1 MATNHETL
9 EACPTDI
16 ARASAQ
22 SVWECLTNPS
32 RLGWVAQVIDA
43 PERPLRA
50 GDRVRFSASLG
61 LRVTWNVLAV
71 EPIRQMALDI
81 AMPFGIANHMTV
93 VISPIDAETCRVT
106 FN

>member
-9 EACPTDI
+9 EACPTDV
-16 ARASAQ
+16 ARASAER
-22 SVWECLTNPS
+22 VWERLTNPS
-32 RLGWVAQVIDA
+32 QLGWVAKVIEA
-43 PERPLRA
+43 PKRPLRA

-61 LRVTWNVLAV
+61 LRVTWDVLAV
-71 EPIRQMALDI
+71 EPTRQMALNI
-81 AMPFGIANHMTV
+81 ALPFGMANHMTI